1 MCKYGDLCSFRS
13 ILSIYYN
20 YFVGTFVFYVS
31 GLAWKF
37 LFIYIVKCIRKLII
51 IHCNQVQ
58 VRREIWLLHWLFLV
72 SAHHIFTL
80 FIRLQ
85 VTICKCTSH
94 LMKPKPQE
102 GDLEISEAKH
112 IRQ

>member
-1 MCKYGDLCSFRS
+1 MV
-13 ILSIYYN
+13 IYAYLGLFYLFIN
-20 YFVGTFVFYVS
+20 YCVGTFLFYVH

-37 LFIYIVKCIRKLII
+37 LFIYIVKFIRKLII

-102 GDLEISEAKH
+102 GDLEISGAKH